1 MSFESKICDP
11 LLRIL
16 ERERMV
22 KTQIVSRG
30 IRDKNVLT
38 AMLSIPRECFVL
50 SSYSSQAYEDK
61 PLPIG
66 CEQTISQ
73 PFMVAWMS
81 TLLEIQKGDRVF
93 EIGTGSGY
101 QSAVLISLGA
111 RIYSVEFFEPL
122 HKTAIQNLERWKP
135 GITKRHRFVQGSGPE
150 FLKSGL
156 FFEKMISCAS
166 LSELPDRESPYF
178 RSLVP
183 GGIFLFPFGKEEQVL
198 MIAKRTLDDWSFR
211 SLGGV
216 RFVPFLGKEF

>member
-1 MSFESKICDP
+1 MSSASEICDP
-11 LLRIL
+11 RLRRL

-30 IRDKNVLT
+30 IRDRNVLS
-38 AMLSIPRECFVL
+38 AMLSIPRECFIPSL
-50 SSYSSQAYEDK
+50 YSSQAYEDK

-66 CEQTISQ
+66 CKQTISQ

-81 TLLEIQKGDRVF
+81 TLLEIEKGDRVF

-101 QSAVLISLGA
+101 QSAVLDFLGG
-111 RIYSVEFFEPL
+111 ILYSVEFFEPL
-122 HKTAIQNLERWKP
+122 HKTAIRNLERWKP
-135 GITKRHRFVQGSGPE
+135 GSTKKHRFMNGSGPE
-150 FLKSGL
+150 FLKPDL

-166 LSELPDRESPYF
+166 LAELPDRESPYF

-183 GGIFLFPFGKEEQVL
+183 GGIFVFPTGKEEQVL

-216 RFVPFLGKEF
+216 RFVPFL